1 MAEKKTGAAAG
12 STSGD
17 QAATPAQAEDK
28 LESLTRPT
36 ARSGRKSSTKDKSKT
51 PAKKAAAKPAAGRRK
66 ATRRKPADDRPVTVV
81 IAAMGGEGGGVLTS
95 WLVNAA
101 REANLPVQATSV
113 PGVAQRTGA
122 TTYYVE
128 IVPKPYDEK
137 APVEPVL
144 DLYPGPGDIDMMV
157 ATELMEVGRALEKGF
172 ISPEKT
178 TLIGSTHRVYTLA
191 EKMAMGDGRYDGD
204 KILEAAR
211 QMSKRN
217 ILFDIE
223 RAAQDAGTIVNSV
236 LLGAMAGS
244 GVLPIGADAFKEGI
258 REAGKAVESNL
269 AGFDVGYAYATG
281 DVVELQT
288 KRGAA
293 PARDAEPDDDTGALK
308 ARIERDYPSE
318 THAVVLEAC
327 GRCLDYQDAEYAR
340 QYLDR
345 LDTVRKID
353 EERGDGD
360 FKITNEAARQLG
372 LRMTFED
379 IMRVAQLKTRKSR
392 FERVRREVQ
401 AGNDHLVKTTEHF
414 KPGPYEFASVMPKGI
429 GRRIVDWADRKPER
443 ARKWHFGMHI
453 RSDTIWGFAR
463 MRMMAGMRRLRRRG
477 YRYHEEQEQI
487 EGWLSLVRK
496 AAATSK
502 PMALETI
509 ECARLIKGYSDT
521 HKRGVG
527 NYYRIADEI
536 IKPALEAG
544 LDVAGDIAQARAAA
558 QADPEGE
565 SLSNMLAAMKE
576 TAGSKAVAAE

>member
-1 MAEKKTGAAAG
+1 MAESKKPAAKKA
-12 STSGD
+12 
-17 QAATPAQAEDK
+17 PAK
-28 LESLTRPT
+28 
-36 ARSGRKSSTKDKSKT
+36 KT
-51 PAKKAAAKPAAGRRK
+51 PAKAAASTGAKTATRRT
-66 ATRRKPADDRPVTVV
+66 ATRRKPAGDQPVTVV

-101 REANLPVQATSV
+101 RKADLPVQATSV

-128 IVPKPYDEK
+128 IVPKPYAK
-137 APVEPVL
+137 TKPVEPVL
-144 DLYPGPGDIDMMV
+144 DLYPGPGDIDMMI

-172 ISPEKT
+172 ISPERT

-204 KILEAAR
+204 KIMEAAK
-211 QMSKRN
+211 QMAKRH

-244 GVLPIGADAFKEGI
+244 GVLPIDAEAFKDGI

-288 KRGAA
+288 KRATTKAA
-293 PARDAEPDDDTGALK
+293 PVAPGDDIGELK
-308 ARIERDYPSE
+308 GRIERDYPSE

-340 QYLDR
+340 LYLER

-353 EERGDGD
+353 EARGDGD
-360 FKITNEAARQLG
+360 YKITNEAARHLG

-392 FERVRREVQ
+392 FERVRSEVQ
-401 AGNDHLVKTTEHF
+401 AGDDHLIQTTEHF

-429 GRRIVDWADRKPER
+429 GRRIVDWADRKPEK

-453 RSDTIWGFAR
+453 RSDTIWGFTR
-463 MRMMAGMRRLRRRG
+463 MRLLAGMRRFRRRG
-477 YRYHEEQEQI
+477 FRYFEEQEQI
-487 EGWLSLVRK
+487 EGWLDMVRQ
-496 AAATSK
+496 AAAVSK

-509 ECARLIKGYSDT
+509 EGARLIKGYSDT
-521 HKRGVG
+521 HKRGVS
-527 NYYRIADEI
+527 NYHRIADGLV
-536 IKPALEAG
+536 KPALASG
-544 LDVAGDIAQARAAA
+544 ADIAGDIAQARAAA
-558 QADPEGE
+558 LADPEGD
-565 SLSNMLAAMKE
+565 SLSETLTAMKA
-576 TAGSKAVAAE
+576 AGGGAAVAAE

>member
-1 MAEKKTGAAAG
+1 MADSKKPVKKA
-12 STSGD
+12 
-17 QAATPAQAEDK
+17 P
-28 LESLTRPT
+28 
-36 ARSGRKSSTKDKSKT
+36 SKT
-51 PAKKAAAKPAAGRRK
+51 ASAKAAPVKRS
-66 ATRRKPADDRPVTVV
+66 ATRKKPADQRPVTVV

-95 WLVNAA
+95 WLVSAA

-137 APVEPVL
+137 KPVEPVL

-204 KILEAAR
+204 KIMEAAK
-211 QMSKRN
+211 QMAKRH

-244 GVLPIGADAFKEGI
+244 DILPIDAEAFKEGI
-258 REAGKAVESNL
+258 RASGKAVESNL

-281 DVVELQT
+281 GVVELQT
-288 KRGAA
+288 KRTDAKATA
-293 PARDAEPDDDTGALK
+293 PEADDDIGELK

-327 GRCLDYQDAEYAR
+327 GRCLDYQDVEYAR
-340 QYLDR
+340 EYLDR
-345 LDTVRKID
+345 LDTIRKID
-353 EERGDGD
+353 EGRNDGD
-360 FKITNEAARQLG
+360 FKITNEAARHLG

-379 IMRVAQLKTRKSR
+379 IMRVAQLKTRRSR
-392 FERVRREVQ
+392 FERVRSEVQ
-401 AGNDHLVKTTEHF
+401 AGDDHLVQTTEHF
-414 KPGPYEFASVMPKGI
+414 KPGPYEFASVMPRGI
-429 GRRIVDWADRKPER
+429 GRRIVDWADRKPEK

-453 RSDTIWGFAR
+453 RSDTIWGFTR
-463 MRMMAGMRRLRRRG
+463 MRALAGMRRFRRRG
-477 YRYHEEQEQI
+477 FRYFEEQEQI
-487 EGWLSLVRK
+487 EGWLGMVRK
-496 AAATSK
+496 AAAVSK

-521 HKRGVG
+521 HKRGVS
-527 NYYRIADEI
+527 NYHRIADGV
-536 IKPALEAG
+536 IKPALAAG
-544 LDVAGDIAQARAAA
+544 VDVAGDIAQARAAA

-565 SLSNMLAAMKE
+565 SLSNTLAAMKQS
-576 TAGSKAVAAE
+576 AGAVSIAAE